1 MKPIKCYN
9 CKVYLATKGIKE
21 LGKGLCDKC
30 ADRLLVAAIMADLSE
45 RYVKKN
51 KIKKSKQKPH
61 KKAKSKGR

>member
-9 CKVYLATKGIKE
+9 CKVLLATKGIKE

-51 KIKKSKQKPH
+51 KMSH
-61 KKAKSKGR
+61 